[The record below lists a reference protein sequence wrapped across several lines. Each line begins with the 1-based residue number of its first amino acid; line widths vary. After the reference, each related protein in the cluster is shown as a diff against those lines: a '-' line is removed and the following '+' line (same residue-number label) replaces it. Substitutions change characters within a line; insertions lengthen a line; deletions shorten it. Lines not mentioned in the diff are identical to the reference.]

1 MIASRNCEHKSI
13 QQVVTENSAI
23 ILDIVVFLLHS
34 IIMKYNETVSYYNVE
49 QIKLFEFITQQHN
62 TI

>member
-34 IIMKYNETVSYYNVE
+34 IIMKYIMKPFHIIMLN
-49 QIKLFEFITQQHN
+49 K
-62 TI
+62 